1 MRQLPDAIESYLR
14 ELKAVLILT
23 LGGCPL
29 LQRAAA
35 FPKKVPNSGLAIIG
49 RFKSTHGLCLLL

>member
-1 MRQLPDAIESYLR
+1 MRQLPDPIESYLR

-35 FPKKVPNSGLAIIG
+35 FPKKVLSTQAWQSLADLKAHTELGI
-49 RFKSTHGLCLLL
+49 